1 MTNRNP
7 MVEFVLR
14 YGQESVLVNVREI
27 LTVKDALSGGL
38 PNGSNITL
46 TGGVK
51 VEVDEL
57 LDTVERYIDQYWEQ

>member
-1 MTNRNP
+1 MTNKNP

-27 LTVKDALSGGL
+27 LTVKEALSGGI

-46 TGGVK
+46 TSGVK

-57 LDTVERYIDQYWEQ
+57 FDTVERYIDQYWEQ